1 MRTNR
6 AIGFMRGANI
16 PRAASV
22 VGRAA
27 RRATHGDVA
36 RTTRDGG
43 DARGGARRPTAT
55 TSTRDDA
62 REAMDAAHSTRRRSR
77 RATRGATSRRA
88 RAAMCAVTLATLARA
103 RSGRATGEGA
113 GGDGTTR
120 DATPNARDDA
130 GDAPGYVDASA
141 GTRFG
146 TMDDALMRRIVED
159 EAPDDPDEM
168 YGADEDEDEEAYE
181 DEEEDEDDAG
191 GSTARLGARAP
202 TKRQMM
208 KIRRA
213 RMRRERDEAAL
224 GALEDPD
231 EALRR
236 ARDALAGA
244 GDGATGGEEDAPSA
258 ARTMP
263 TRPPANAAA
272 IKERAAARRRAG
284 ATPRRGF
291 PQSVPGSTKGASS
304 KDARQ
309 PGWELT
315 FSDEFDGDA
324 LDLSKW
330 RPKVNE
336 SAPGLERH
344 GGQQQFYVPEMCKVV
359 DGALVIGTRRQRGV
373 RTAATP
379 HGGAVGHRGRGDQ
392 YPFLSCWVDTK
403 EAFTQ
408 TYGRVEIR
416 AKIPESKCPGVWPQH
431 WMLPDPEKSVPK
443 RACWPLGGQI
453 DIMQSY
459 GRGLGGPGTRAG
471 TVESGYHFAPKAE
484 CGAEGFSRSA
494 YPPMMDP
501 AIDFSAD
508 FHTYAVEWSKD
519 SLTFT
524 VDGHPVHHLTRFN
537 VPIIPRW
544 PFYLILNTAVSPFGM
559 PAALNQCDDDMFHYV
574 DYVRVYKRA
583 SAQVNADVWR
593 FLSFSVVVLI
603 TFVAASV
610 CTLRRAFNRDV
621 DDYGIIDGDDEDED
635 VDLLAFDEDL
645 YITHA
650 DEFGTATHKPV
661 KAFSYSVNDDDDS
674 TISFN
679 RRRTDRTEAE
689 TPLIGDVALALPDDG
704 TGRFRSSGPYIRRRA
719 NPPKS
724 SRPGVYSDVW
734 ARDE

>member
-1 MRTNR
+1 M
-6 AIGFMRGANI
+6 
-16 PRAASV
+16 
-22 VGRAA
+22 
-27 RRATHGDVA
+27 
-36 RTTRDGG
+36 TRDGVGDDG
-43 DARGGARRPTAT
+43 DARGGARRRAAT
-55 TSTRDDA
+55 TSAREDARDAPDATRDA
-62 REAMDAAHSTRRRSR
+62 RRRSR
-77 RATRGATSRRA
+77 RATRATTSRRA
-88 RAAMCAVTLATLARA
+88 RAAIGAVALATLARA
-103 RSGRATGEGA
+103 RSGGAARATGRAGRPEGE
-113 GGDGTTR
+113 TR
-120 DATPNARDDA
+120 DATPNARGDDA
-130 GDAPGYVDASA
+130 SDATARVDASA

-146 TMDDALMRRIVED
+146 TMDEALMRRIVED

-168 YGADEDEDEEAYE
+168 YGADEDEEEE
-181 DEEEDEDDAG
+181 EEEEDEDDAG
-191 GSTARLGARAP
+191 GSMARLGARAP

-213 RMRRERDEAAL
+213 RTRRERDEAAL
-224 GALEDPD
+224 GALKDPD

-244 GDGATGGEEDAPSA
+244 GVGAPGREEDAPSA
-258 ARTMP
+258 ARSMP
-263 TRPPANAAA
+263 TRPRANAAA
-272 IKERAAARRRAG
+272 IEGRAAARRRAG
-284 ATPRRGF
+284 AVPRRGF
-291 PQSVPGSTKGASS
+291 PQSVPGSTKGASL
-304 KDARQ
+304 KEARR

-315 FSDEFDGDA
+315 FSDEFDGNA

-330 RPKVNE
+330 RPKANE

-359 DGALVIGTRRQRGV
+359 DGALVIGTRRQRDV

-416 AKIPESKCPGVWPQH
+416 AKIPESKCPGIWPQH
-431 WMLPDPEKSVPK
+431 WMLPDPERSVPK

-583 SAQVNADVWR
+583 SVQVNADVWR

-621 DDYGIIDGDDEDED
+621 DDYGMMDGDDEDED
-635 VDLLAFDEDL
+635 IDLLAFEK
-645 YITHA
+645 TC
-650 DEFGTATHKPV
+650 TSHKPTNS
-661 KAFSYSVNDDDDS
+661 A
-674 TISFN
+674 
-679 RRRTDRTEAE
+679 RRRTSPSRRFRTAS
-689 TPLIGDVALALPDDG
+689 TTTTIQPFHSIDVAP
-704 TGRFRSSGPYIRRRA
+704 TGPRLRPRSSVT
-719 NPPKS
+719 S
-724 SRPGVYSDVW
+724 L
-734 ARDE
+734 